1 MGWAKYHEDVVSRL
15 TGDRFM
21 RGTDPAL
28 PRHAAPP
35 RQTPAKTDRKQVNK
49 MSSLKQFAV
58 TAPRPLPVI
67 VLADVSGSMGEDG
80 KIDALN
86 AALRDMV
93 SALATESRIR
103 AEIQVGLITFG
114 GTAKTHLPLAPA
126 HTIRDFP
133 AMPASGG
140 TPMGAAFDLAR
151 RLLEDKEAIPSRAYR
166 PVLILLSDGLP
177 TDDWEPAFDAL
188 TGSERAMKATRL
200 AMAIG
205 GDADEE
211 MLARFA
217 NDVEAPLFR
226 GHNARDIHRFFRA
239 VTMSVTERSASQN
252 PDQSG
257 PFLVPPPSDEDDL
270 DLDFK

>member
-21 RGTDPAL
+21 WGAAP
-28 PRHAAPP
+28 PRHAAPL
-35 RQTPAKTDRKQVNK
+35 RQTPAKTESRKQAK

-86 AALRDMV
+86 SALRDMV
-93 SALATESRIR
+93 SAFATESRIR

-114 GTAKTHLPLAPA
+114 GSAKTHLPLAPA

-133 AMPASGG
+133 AMPAAGG
-140 TPMGAAFDLAR
+140 TPMGAAFELVR
-151 RLLEDKEAIPSRAYR
+151 RLLEDKDAIPSRAYR
-166 PVLILLSDGLP
+166 PVLILLSDGQP
-177 TDDWEPAFDAL
+177 TDDWEPAFEAL
-188 TGSERAMKATRL
+188 TQSERARKATRL

-205 GDADEE
+205 ADADED
-211 MLARFA
+211 MLGRFA
-217 NDVEAPLFR
+217 NDIEAPLFR

-239 VTMSVTERSASQN
+239 VTMSVSERSTSQT
-252 PDQSG
+252 PDQAG
-257 PFLVPPPSDEDDL
+257 PFLVPPPSDEDEL

>member
-21 RGTDPAL
+21 LGTDPA
-28 PRHAAPP
+28 PPPHAAAA
-35 RQTPAKTDRKQVNK
+35 QQALVITERKQVNK
-49 MSSLKQFAV
+49 MSSLKQFAI
-58 TAPRPLPVI
+58 TAPRPLPVL

-86 AALRDMV
+86 SALRDMV
-93 SALATESRIR
+93 SAFATESGIR
-103 AEIQVGLITFG
+103 AKIQVGLITFG

-126 HTIRDFP
+126 DTIKDFP
-133 AMPASGG
+133 AMLAAGG
-140 TPMGAAFDLAR
+140 TPMGAAFELAR
-151 RLLEDKEAIPSRAYR
+151 QVLEDKDTIPSRAYR

-177 TDDWEPAFDAL
+177 TDNWESAFDAL
-188 TGSERAMKATRL
+188 TRSERAKKATRL

-205 GDADEE
+205 SDADEK
-211 MLARFA
+211 MLTKFA

-257 PFLVPPPSDEDDL
+257 PFLVPPPSDEDEL
-270 DLDFK
+270 DLEFK